1 MLVLCSGGP
10 ASLAPVPVPLR
21 EAAATNICMLRAQM
35 GRRSSTVAV
44 QPRVGERQGVPGMG
58 GSNPCRRGPWAEEE
72 LEAAQGEQGDGE
84 DGQASQSRPNKSA
97 GPTGTLLR

>member
-1 MLVLCSGGP
+1 
-10 ASLAPVPVPLR
+10 
-21 EAAATNICMLRAQM
+21 M
-35 GRRSSTVAV
+35 GRRSPATAV
-44 QPRVGERQGVPGMG
+44 QPRVGERQGMG